1 MLRPKKPFKNTTKWA
16 AEFVCVFFGAG
27 MRRKLCELLPVPM
40 RYLITNFMMPD
51 GVKQV
56 TKQYRPG
63 GLRQGDNYCKSSISL
78 CYIKSFD
85 AMVLISTFTISAFTC
100 F

>member
-27 MRRKLCELLPVPM
+27 MRRKLCGLLPVPM

-51 GVKQV
+51 GIKQV
-56 TKQYRPG
+56 MKQHRPG
-63 GLRQGDNYCKSSISL
+63 GLHQFFLRRNEAK
-78 CYIKSFD
+78 
-85 AMVLISTFTISAFTC
+85 AMCVTSCAYALLDHKFYDG
-100 F
+100 